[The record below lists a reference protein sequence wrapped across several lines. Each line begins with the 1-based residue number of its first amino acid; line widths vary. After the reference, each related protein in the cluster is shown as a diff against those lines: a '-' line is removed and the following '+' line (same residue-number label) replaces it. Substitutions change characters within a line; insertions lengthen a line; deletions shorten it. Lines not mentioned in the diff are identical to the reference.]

1 MKKWIE
7 IKKNFSSIRW
17 QITLRSWLVLI
28 PCFAISNG
36 IIYENGKALMEK
48 SLKERIA
55 TTSELFNF
63 SIQQWHDE
71 SENLLKIISKVES
84 IELAS
89 EKQDPSYSSEF
100 FKNLN
105 NHSKYKLWML
115 RSKKG
120 EIIDYTDNP
129 SYNLSALNTGAL
141 KNKTF
146 QDENIGEQVSFGFKK
161 SVFNGINCIE
171 SSQPIFSS
179 AINNNK
185 KVIIGSISYCLDEKL
200 VGLDSGMKTL
210 YQTLNSEMIH
220 RVFDNISPLRRSYE
234 QLFNIN
240 PNKIKNITRF
250 VIISK
255 NGHIIFPN
263 EQILM
268 FKNTKHTNNNY
279 INTLEDARNNG
290 LEELID
296 FALGPNGNYGKIKIK
311 GTEYYAHNSSIGETW
326 ESVTL
331 IESQVFLKG
340 LGYILFCLII
350 LQILTMIIIGICLNL
365 QARQISD
372 PIDIARLNIKQIS
385 KGNFDINIV
394 HNRNDEIGDLYN
406 DINLTAEQLR
416 VFIKKITANAVT
428 TKQLEIATKIQGSF
442 LVEDLPQSNFYELAA
457 IFNPAYEIGADW
469 YDAISINEQVYLII
483 ADVCDKG
490 IASALFMSVF
500 RTLLRYTLLKYHS
513 DLNSK
518 CDEILV
524 DVISS
529 VNNYMAITHEN
540 ATMFATVFIASY
552 SHNNNSLS
560 YVCGGHEL
568 PIIIRSDGLEFLKT
582 TGPAIGLFPEAK
594 FKVNEIGFYPGDVL
608 FSYTDGLTDARSPTN
623 ISWGIHNLEEAIN
636 AENHSSCSAQDLLAN
651 IANKATKHIDTAEQ
665 FDDLTIL
672 VLKAKDG
679 K

>member
-1 MKKWIE
+1 MINFVNL
-7 IKKNFSSIRW
+7 KKNFSSIKW

-28 PCFAISNG
+28 PCFAVSNV
-36 IIYENGKALMEK
+36 IIYENGKLIMEK
-48 SLKERIA
+48 SLRERIS

-63 SIQQWHDE
+63 SIQQWHEE

-84 IELAS
+84 IELAA

-105 NHSKYKLWML
+105 KLSKYKLWML

-120 EIIDYTDNP
+120 EIIDYTNNP
-129 SYNLSALNTGAL
+129 SYNLGALNTGAL
-141 KNKTF
+141 KNKIF
-146 QDENIGEQVSFGFKK
+146 QNKKIGEQVTFGFKK
-161 SVFNGINCIE
+161 SVINGINCIE

-185 KVIIGSISYCLDEKL
+185 VIVGSISYCLEEKL
-200 VGLDSGMKTL
+200 VGLDSGMNTL
-210 YQTLNSEMIH
+210 YQTLNSAMIH
-220 RVFDNISPLRRSYE
+220 RIFDNISPLRRSYE
-234 QLFNIN
+234 LLFNIN
-240 PNKIKNITRF
+240 PNKIKDITKF

-255 NGHIIFPN
+255 KGHIIFPN
-263 EQILM
+263 EQSLM
-268 FKNTKHTNNNY
+268 FKNTKHINKNY

-290 LEELID
+290 LEELIN
-296 FALGPNGNYGKIKIK
+296 FALGPNGNFGKIKIK
-311 GTEYYAHNSSIGETW
+311 GIEYYAHNSSLGEVW
-326 ESVTL
+326 DSVTL
-331 IESQVFLKG
+331 IESQVFIRS
-340 LGYILFCLII
+340 LGFILFCLII
-350 LQILTMIIIGICLNL
+350 LQLLTMIIIGTFLYI
-365 QARQISD
+365 QARQISE
-372 PIDIARLNIKQIS
+372 PIDLARLNIKKIS
-385 KGNFDINIV
+385 NGNFDINIV

-406 DINLTAEQLR
+406 DINLTAGQLR
-416 VFIKKITANAVT
+416 VFIKKITANAIT

-442 LVEDLPQSNFYELAA
+442 LVEDLPQSIFYELAA
-457 IFNPAYEIGADW
+457 TFNPAYEIGADW
-469 YDAISINEQVYLII
+469 YDAISINDQVYLII

-500 RTLLRYTLLKYHS
+500 RTLMRYTLAKYHS

-518 CDEILV
+518 CNEILV

-529 VNNYMAITHEN
+529 VNNYMAITHES
-540 ATMFATVFIASY
+540 ATMFATVFIACY
-552 SHNNNSLS
+552 SHKSNSLS
-560 YVCGGHEL
+560 YVCAGHEL
-568 PIIIRSDGLEFLKT
+568 PIIIRTNGLEFLKT

-594 FKVNEIGFYPGDVL
+594 FEVNEIGFYQGDVL

-623 ISWGIHNLEEAIN
+623 VSWGIHNLEEAIN
-636 AENHSSCSAQDLLAN
+636 AENHISCSAEDLLTN

>member
-36 IIYENGKALMEK
+36 IIYEAGKALMEK

-55 TTSELFNF
+55 VTSELFNF
-63 SIQQWHDE
+63 SIQHWQEE
-71 SENLLKIISKVES
+71 SENLLTIISNLQS
-84 IELAS
+84 MQLAA
-89 EKQDPSYSSEF
+89 EKQDRSYSSGF

-105 NHSKYKLWML
+105 NISKYKLWML
-115 RSKKG
+115 RSKNG
-120 EIIDYTDNP
+120 EIIDYTENP
-129 SYNLSALNTGAL
+129 HYNLGPFNTGII
-141 KNKTF
+141 KNKIF
-146 QDENIGEQVSFGFKK
+146 RDKNISKQLSFGFKR
-161 SVFNGINCIE
+161 SIINGINCME
-171 SSQPIFSS
+171 SSEPVFSRS
-179 AINNNK
+179 INKNK
-185 KVIIGSISYCLDEKL
+185 KAVVGSISYCLDDKSL
-200 VGLDSGMKTL
+200 GLDSGLDKL
-210 YQTLNSEMIH
+210 YKTLNSELTQ
-220 RVFDNISPLRRSYE
+220 RLFGSISPLRRFYE
-234 QLFNIN
+234 HLSNMD
-240 PNKIKNITRF
+240 PNRIKNITKF

-255 NGHIIFPN
+255 KGHIYFPNGHEI
-263 EQILM
+263 M
-268 FKNTKHTNNNY
+268 FENANHPTKNYTT
-279 INTLEDARNNG
+279 IEDARKNG
-290 LEELID
+290 LNELID
-296 FALGPNGNYGKIKIK
+296 FVKGPNENFDKIQI
-311 GTEYYAHNSSIGETW
+311 GDTEYYAHNSALGETW

-385 KGNFDINIV
+385 KGNFDINIA
-394 HNRNDEIGDLYN
+394 HNRYDEIGELYN
-406 DINLTAEQLR
+406 DINLTAERLR
-416 VFIKKITANAVT
+416 EFIKKITANAVT

-442 LVEDLPQSNFYELAA
+442 LVENLPQSNFYELAA
-457 IFNPAYEIGADW
+457 SFDPAYEIGADW
-469 YDAISINEQVYLII
+469 YDAISINDQVYLII

-529 VNNYMAITHEN
+529 VNNYMAITHEK

-636 AENHSSCSAQDLLAN
+636 AENHSSCSAQDLLTN
-651 IANKATKHIDTAEQ
+651 IAKKVTKHIDTAEQ

>member
-1 MKKWIE
+1 MKILADF
-7 IKKNFSSIRW
+7 KKNFSSIRW

-36 IIYENGKALMEK
+36 IIYENGKMVMEK

-55 TTSELFNF
+55 VTSELFNF
-63 SIQQWHDE
+63 SIQEWQEE
-71 SENLLKIISKVES
+71 SENLLEIISKVES
-84 IELAS
+84 IQLAA
-89 EKQDPSYSSEF
+89 EKQDRSYSSGF
-100 FKNLN
+100 FKILN
-105 NHSKYKLWML
+105 NLSKYKLWML
-115 RSKKG
+115 RSKNG

-129 SYNLSALNTGAL
+129 HYNLGPFNTGII
-141 KNKTF
+141 KNKIF
-146 QDENIGEQVSFGFKK
+146 RDKNISKQLSFGFKK
-161 SVFNGINCIE
+161 SIINGINCME
-171 SSQPIFSS
+171 SSEPIFSRS
-179 AINNNK
+179 INKNK
-185 KVIIGSISYCLDEKL
+185 KAFVGSISYCLDDKSL
-200 VGLDSGMKTL
+200 GLDSGLDNL
-210 YQTLNSEMIH
+210 YKTLNSELIQ
-220 RVFDNISPLRRSYE
+220 RIFGDISPLRRFYE
-234 QLFNIN
+234 HLYNMDRN
-240 PNKIKNITRF
+240 RIKNITKF

-255 NGHIIFPN
+255 KGHIYFSDGHEI
-263 EQILM
+263 M
-268 FKNTKHTNNNY
+268 FENANHPSKNYTT
-279 INTLEDARNNG
+279 IEAARKNG
-290 LEELID
+290 LYELID
-296 FALGPNGNYGKIKIK
+296 FVKGPNGNFDKIQIG
-311 GTEYYAHNSSIGETW
+311 GTEYYAHNSSLGETW
-326 ESVTL
+326 DSITL
-331 IESQVFLKG
+331 IESQIFLKG

-365 QARQISD
+365 QARRISD
-372 PIDIARLNIKQIS
+372 PIDLASKNIKQIS
-385 KGNFDINIV
+385 NGNFDINIV
-394 HNRNDEIGDLYN
+394 HNRYDEIGELYN
-406 DINLTAEQLR
+406 DINLTAAELR
-416 VFIKKITANAVT
+416 EFIKKITANAVT

-442 LVEDLPQSNFYELAA
+442 LVEDLPQSNFHELAA
-457 IFNPAYEIGADW
+457 SFDPAYEIGADW
-469 YDAISINEQVYLII
+469 YDAISINDQVYLII

-529 VNNYMAITHEN
+529 VNNYMAITHES

-552 SHNNNSLS
+552 SHKNNSLS

-636 AENHSSCSAQDLLAN
+636 AENHSSCSAQDLLTN
-651 IANKATKHIDTAEQ
+651 IAKKVTKHIDTAEQ